1 MSRPGDLDEASLPP
15 KRGPQQLAGARR
27 NIAVALAMTT
37 WPAAG
42 RGSAAVLYS
51 CWACGACALAGIL
64 NHLQNAAHVPGA
76 YRRAAT
82 PQTVPLVELNRS
94 CATAPSRQAG
104 DQDRKLN
111 TTAPPANYVSHSL
124 LPPPGCWI
132 TLVGCFSECWG
143 FPGRLA
149 SLMQAR
155 PFPFGLRQLNHE
167 PLCGRFRCLGL
178 WWCSQEE
185 SFKSLNCSWSR
196 RRKMLGQNLGH
207 TPSLAIHSNHLRK
220 SDACSATLRSYS
232 MPLGDQCSA

>member
-1 MSRPGDLDEASLPP
+1 MKPVFGNQGQTSRISVSRPGDLDEASLPP
-15 KRGPQQLAGARR
+15 KRGPQQLVGARR
-27 NIAVALAMTT
+27 NIAVALAMAT

-42 RGSAAVLYS
+42 RSSAAVLYS
-51 CWACGACALAGIL
+51 CWACAACALAGIL

-82 PQTVPLVELNRS
+82 PQTVPLVELNWS
-94 CATAPSRQAG
+94 CAAAASRQAG

-111 TTAPPANYVSHSL
+111 TTAPPANYMSHSL

-155 PFPFGLRQLNHE
+155 PFLLGCGNSTMS
-167 PLCGRFRCLGL
+167 LCVAG
-178 WWCSQEE
+178 
-185 SFKSLNCSWSR
+185 
-196 RRKMLGQNLGH
+196 
-207 TPSLAIHSNHLRK
+207 
-220 SDACSATLRSYS
+220 SATWASGGTVKRSLS
-232 MPLGDQCSA
+232 RV